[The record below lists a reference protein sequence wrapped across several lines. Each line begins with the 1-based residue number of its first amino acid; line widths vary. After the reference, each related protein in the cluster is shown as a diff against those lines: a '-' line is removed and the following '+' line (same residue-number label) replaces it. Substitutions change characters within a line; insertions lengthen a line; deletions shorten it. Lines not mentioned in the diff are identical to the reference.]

1 MKALTIN
8 KGDLRHN
15 INMIKSQTDKK
26 LDDGKRYT
34 LIGIVKGNGYGL
46 GLIEYAKFLIDNG
59 IMMLGV
65 ATIEE
70 ALELREAG
78 IEEDII
84 MLSSIAIKK
93 DMEKLV
99 QNNIIITI
107 GSVEAA
113 DIANDIAKKQSIRAH
128 IKIDTGFARY
138 GFVYSDV
145 KTIIETIKNLDKNIK
160 VEGMFTHFSLAY
172 YKDNKWTKEQFD
184 RFIKLVEILKLND
197 ISVDMLHV
205 CNSPAFINYPEM
217 RLNAARIGS
226 AFLGRVHAENNIGL
240 KRIGI
245 LKANV
250 IEIKDVPKGFNIGYL
265 NSYKAKKNMKIAII
279 PVGYKDG
286 YNVSSKMDMFRLID
300 SIRILYNNVKGVFK
314 KQYLYVK
321 INDKR
326 YRVVG
331 TVGTYHVAIDITGS
345 DIKLGDIAYFDVSP
359 LNIDSKLRR
368 EYI

>member
-8 KGDLRHN
+8 KSDLRHN
-15 INMIKSQTDKK
+15 VNMIKAQINKK

-34 LIGIVKGNGYGL
+34 IIGVIKGNGYGL

-70 ALELREAG
+70 AIELREAG
-78 IEEDII
+78 IKEDII

-93 DMEKLV
+93 DIEKLV
-99 QNNIIITI
+99 ENNIIITI
-107 GSVEAA
+107 GSAESA
-113 DIANDIAKKQSIRAH
+113 DIANEIAQKQSIRAH
-128 IKIDTGFARY
+128 IKIDTGFGRY
-138 GFVYSDV
+138 GFIYSDIR
-145 KTIIETIKNLDKNIK
+145 TIVDTINNLNRNIK
-160 VEGMFTHFSLAY
+160 LEGMFSHFSLAY
-172 YKDNKWTKEQFD
+172 YKNNKWTREQFN
-184 RFIKLVEILKLND
+184 RFIKLVEILKLNN
-197 ISVDMLHV
+197 INIEMLHV

-240 KRIGI
+240 KKIGI
-245 LKANV
+245 LKAK
-250 IEIKDVPKGFNIGYL
+250 ITEIKDIPKGFNIGYL
-265 NSYKAKKNMKIAII
+265 NSYKAKRDIKIAIV

-286 YNVSSKMDMFRLID
+286 YNVSSKMDMFRTID
-300 SIRILYNNVKGVFK
+300 NIRILYNNIKDSFK
-314 KQYLYVK
+314 KKYLYVK
-321 INDKR
+321 INNKR
-326 YRVVG
+326 YKIVG

-345 DIKLGDIAYFDVSP
+345 NIKLGDIAYFDVSP
-359 LNIDSKLRR
+359 LNVDSKLRR